1 MSDAARE
8 ALINIGTHR
17 QGATAPILSQ
27 DALAE
32 LEYLGYI
39 GKGQGLT
46 RKGSIVRERLVDAAM
61 AW

>member
-1 MSDAARE
+1 MSEAARSV
-8 ALINIGTHR
+8 LINIGTHR
-17 QGATAPILSQ
+17 QGATAPTFNQ

-46 RKGSIVRERLVDAAM
+46 RKGSIVRERLVDEAM